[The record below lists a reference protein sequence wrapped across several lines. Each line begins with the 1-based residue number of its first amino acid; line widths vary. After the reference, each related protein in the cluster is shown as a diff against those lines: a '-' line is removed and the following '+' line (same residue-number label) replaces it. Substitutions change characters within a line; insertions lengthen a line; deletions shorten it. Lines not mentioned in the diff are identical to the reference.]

1 MDFDVLS
8 VESSYRHLPLGQ
20 MKKCSLDRYLWSVCQ
35 ESDVADVEDHRLMS
49 QLGCESVGVP
59 ATPEL
64 SALGNRRNGSARET
78 VWMCVSWRAH
88 SFFQPVFKDLL
99 CMCRGFIL
107 GAEDTVLS
115 KVDKKLSPSS
125 SEVAFHQLRRSLP
138 SVILGKSLG
147 LAQPRAHHRASGV
160 LNEVMHANLLTGCL
174 ARRLHPING
183 GAIVCKV
190 THGGDHHPKF
200 GESLGG
206 LPGRSDLYAEI

>member
-1 MDFDVLS
+1 M
-8 VESSYRHLPLGQ
+8 
-20 MKKCSLDRYLWSVCQ
+20 CQ
-35 ESDVADVEDHRLMS
+35 
-49 QLGCESVGVP
+49 GC
-59 ATPEL
+59 
-64 SALGNRRNGSARET
+64 
-78 VWMCVSWRAH
+78 
-88 SFFQPVFKDLL
+88 
-99 CMCRGFIL
+99 IL

-115 KVDKKLSPSS
+115 KVDQKALTL
-125 SEVAFHQLRRSLP
+125 ELRGGVLP
-138 SVILGKSLG
+138 AQTLTTTSVILGKSLG
-147 LAQPRAHHRASGV
+147 LAQPGAHHRASGV